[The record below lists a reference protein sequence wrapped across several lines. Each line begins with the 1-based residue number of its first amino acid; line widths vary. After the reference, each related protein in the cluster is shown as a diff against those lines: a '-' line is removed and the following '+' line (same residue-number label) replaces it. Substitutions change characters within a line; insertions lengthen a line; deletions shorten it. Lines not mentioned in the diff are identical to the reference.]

1 MPRSTKPTKQ
11 PQRTG
16 PKPLVAAALGVAM
29 VGFLVSGLALVLL
42 PREQEAIGVAKGG
55 ANRAA
60 WPDYVASAPSVVRGA
75 YQFAL
80 DNPGALSFIP
90 CYCGCNSDGHTSN
103 EHCFIKSR
111 SSNGVVFD
119 RHGAG

>member
-1 MPRSTKPTKQ
+1 MPSSTKPTKQ
-11 PQRTG
+11 PQRAVAR
-16 PKPLVAAALGVAM
+16 PLVAAALGVAM
-29 VGFLVSGLALVLL
+29 VGFLVFGLALVLL
-42 PREQEAIGVAKGG
+42 PREKEVPGEAKGP
-55 ANRAA
+55 ANRVL
-60 WPDYVASAPSVVRGA
+60 WPDYVASAPSVVRQA

-90 CYCGCNSDGHTSN
+90 CYCGCNSEGHTSN